1 MLALHSCVIEVA
13 TALGLVKFP
22 RSTLQEKISA
32 EVRAFEL
39 LANVIEQSCE
49 WYVRMNDRKQVVI
62 HTYDDN
68 PSLMIDPCAT
78 VERYYKD
85 GNEHLVNYMFDG
97 SMMASP
103 CVVVASDAPTC
114 AIIDTVI
121 SLVLLADS
129 GWPAKQTPITLA
141 LMRKNLRD
149 SIRNVPHGSNI
160 TEEDYE
166 RLECINELLQHGV
179 YQDALEAIGEHS
191 RRCYTCKGWTDEE
204 VQVHIEPYLVRI
216 PSDEINA
223 YLASP
228 SDPNDTRFIAH
239 VALE

>member
-1 MLALHSCVIEVA
+1 MLALHSFVIEVA
-13 TALGLVKFP
+13 TALGLVRFP
-22 RSTLQEKISA
+22 KSTLMEKISA
-32 EVRAFEL
+32 EIRAFEL
-39 LANVIEQSCE
+39 LERVIEQSCE
-49 WYVRMNDRKQVVI
+49 WYVRMNERKQVVI

-85 GNEHLVNYMFDG
+85 GNEHLVNYMFHG
-97 SMMASP
+97 SQMITP
-103 CVVVASDAPTC
+103 CVVVAKDAPTC

-129 GWPAKQTPITLA
+129 GWPAEQTPITLA
-141 LMRKNLRD
+141 LMRKNLHD
-149 SIRNVPHGSNI
+149 SIRDLPHGSTI

-166 RLECINELLQHGV
+166 RLEGISELLDNRV
-179 YQDALEAIGEHS
+179 YREALEVIGEHS

-204 VQVHIEPYLVRI
+204 VQVHIEPYLMRI
-216 PSDEINA
+216 PDDEINA

-228 SDPNDTRFIAH
+228 TDPHDMRFIAH
-239 VALE
+239 VSLQ